1 MLRLAVELCLSG
13 DGLMP
18 IGSCVETFDG
28 AYLAWRWD
36 DVGSELHHPYVQR
49 KVALFA
55 TKYLMHTNVCIRY
68 FQESLSEN
76 VDSPKGQSMPKL
88 QGPKS
93 DAAYQKEEA
102 QVK

>member
-36 DVGSELHHPYVQR
+36 DVGSELYGNIASVVR
-49 KVALFA
+49 ALLSQSDR
-55 TKYLMHTNVCIRY
+55 TKEFGRGSAG
-68 FQESLSEN
+68 E
-76 VDSPKGQSMPKL
+76 
-88 QGPKS
+88 KS
-93 DAAYQKEEA
+93 
-102 QVK
+102 